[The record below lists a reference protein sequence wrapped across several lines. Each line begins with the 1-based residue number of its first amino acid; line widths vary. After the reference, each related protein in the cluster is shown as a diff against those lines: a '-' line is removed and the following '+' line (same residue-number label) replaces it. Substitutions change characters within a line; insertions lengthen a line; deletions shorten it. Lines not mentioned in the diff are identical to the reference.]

1 MRKVF
6 IDLGGNRGQGVRQ
19 FVEMYNIDSS
29 WDVETYEPNDFC
41 NLEEELSDLPFVQ
54 VNKKAVWVHDGTVAF
69 YRTISHK
76 DGRAAD
82 VKNDGICYIDE
93 GSSVLGLNSGDVR
106 SCVQEII
113 NMECVDISGIIN
125 KYDQDDYIV
134 VKMDVEGSEFE
145 LVRKLLKDGMVSK
158 INEFYIEWHTNC
170 MDSET
175 PQSEYQLKKELR
187 ECGVS
192 IHDWH

>member
-41 NLEEELSDLPFVQ
+41 NLEEELSDLPFVH
-54 VNKKAVWVHDGTVAF
+54 VNKKVVWVHDGTVAF

-113 NMECVDISGIIN
+113 NMECVDISEIIN